1 MRILITNDDGIDAYG
16 LSLLA
21 DLARPFANDITII
34 APADNRSGTGR
45 SLSLKTDIH
54 LAEIGE
60 GRYICSGT
68 PADCVMLGLGVVMKD
83 NLPDII
89 LSGVNHG
96 MNVADDVGYSGT
108 IGAAFEGAINNIPAI
123 AFSQDGGDL
132 EADFAPTKEAGE
144 MVLRY
149 VLGNL
154 PARRSVL
161 NVNFP
166 KLSTGRVKGI
176 MPTFTDEH
184 KLGDILF
191 DAQTPHHYRIGP
203 MRIAEGVREGSDR
216 DALQRG
222 YVSVTPLMMGQTD
235 KAQMARYKALDSD
248 LNSDM
253 SSQ

>member
-45 SLSLKTDIH
+45 SLTLKQDIH

-83 NLPDII
+83 NLPDLI

-96 MNVADDVGYSGT
+96 LNVADDIGYSGT
-108 IGAAFEGAINNIPAI
+108 IGAAFEAAINHIPAI
-123 AFSQDGGDL
+123 ALSQDGGDV
-132 EADFAPTKEAGE
+132 EADFAPTREAGE
-144 MVLRY
+144 MVLSY
-149 VLGNL
+149 ALAHL
-154 PARRSVL
+154 PKKRTIL
-161 NVNFP
+161 NFNFP
-166 KLSTGRVKGI
+166 KASTGRVKGI
-176 MPTFTDEH
+176 RPCVTDEH
-184 KLGDILF
+184 KLGDVLF

-203 MRIAEGVREGSDR
+203 MRIRDDVSVNSDR
-216 DALQRG
+216 AALQDG
-222 YVSVTPLMMGQTD
+222 YVSVTPLSMYQTD
-235 KAQMARYKALDSD
+235 EMQLKHYEALDSD
-248 LNSDM
+248 AYHR
-253 SSQ
+253 

>member
-45 SLSLKTDIH
+45 SLSLKKDIH

-96 MNVADDVGYSGT
+96 MNIADDVGYSGT
-108 IGAAFEGAINNIPAI
+108 VGAAFEGAINNIPSI

-149 VLGNL
+149 VFDNL
-154 PARRSVL
+154 PAKRCVL

-166 KLSTGRVKGI
+166 KVSTGRVRGI
-176 MPTFTDEH
+176 LPTFTDEH
-184 KLGDILF
+184 KLGDVLF

-203 MRIAEGVREGSDR
+203 MRITDGTSEGSDR
-216 DALQRG
+216 DALQKG
-222 YVSVTPLMMGQTD
+222 YVSVTPLKMGQTD
-235 KAQMARYKALDSD
+235 DAQMARYKPLDSD
-248 LNSDM
+248 M
-253 SSQ
+253 SPL